1 MNQQPLLLLTVS
13 NKRKIKCKW
22 TTAHRLG
29 VYQETRSSI
38 AVYDLGGGTF
48 DISILEMQSNVFEV
62 RSTNGDTFLGGE
74 DFDNTLL
81 KHLVAEFKKEV
92 SLSFLLH
99 RFIHPSRLSRVEW
112 ISPKIPKPCSD
123 WEKLPKKP
131 SANYHQLLR

>member
-1 MNQQPLLLLTVS
+1 MNQQQLHLLMVW
-13 NKRKIKCKW
+13 KKQMIKCEKIYSFEKIFVK
-22 TTAHRLG
+22 G
-29 VYQETRSSI
+29 FCFCSI

-92 SLSFLLH
+92 KRKF
-99 RFIHPSRLSRVEW
+99 
-112 ISPKIPKPCSD
+112 
-123 WEKLPKKP
+123 
-131 SANYHQLLR
+131 

>member
-1 MNQQPLLLLTVS
+1 MIKCNFIAPFFFFLLLQFNNLH
-13 NKRKIKCKW
+13 IQF
-22 TTAHRLG
+22 LF
-29 VYQETRSSI
+29 SI

-92 SLSFLLH
+92 RMIHSMMYQSYFLL
-99 RFIHPSRLSRVEW
+99 FSLEW
-112 ISPKIPKPCSD
+112 HGYYQRSTSH
-123 WEKLPKKP
+123 
-131 SANYHQLLR
+131 ATFT

>member
-1 MNQQPLLLLTVS
+1 MEKNFS
-13 NKRKIKCKW
+13 
-22 TTAHRLG
+22 
-29 VYQETRSSI
+29 YSI

-92 SLSFLLH
+92 IGKI
-99 RFIHPSRLSRVEW
+99 FIRVLFNGLISEW
-112 ISPKIPKPCSD
+112 
-123 WEKLPKKP
+123 
-131 SANYHQLLR
+131 Y